1 MTELSE
7 KQLEANRQNA
17 KLGGVKT
24 EEGKA
29 ISRFNAIKHG
39 ILSKEI
45 LLTSEDENSLLELGK
60 NLRSELKP
68 QTEIELLLIDRIVA
82 NTWRLRRALKA
93 EKENDYL
100 RYKKRRIIWRG
111 IKL

>member
-93 EKENDYL
+93 EKEM
-100 RYKKRRIIWRG
+100 IICDTKTKNHWRG